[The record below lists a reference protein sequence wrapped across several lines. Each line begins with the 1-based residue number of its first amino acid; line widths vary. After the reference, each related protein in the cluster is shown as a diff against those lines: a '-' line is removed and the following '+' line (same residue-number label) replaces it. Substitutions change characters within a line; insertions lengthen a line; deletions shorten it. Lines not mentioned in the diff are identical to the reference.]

1 MRKSKHPLTQTG
13 RFGIKLQMTRVG
25 IWHFH
30 GVREKIE
37 MGHGPW
43 GTEVE
48 TVDVFLS
55 PIEFIWAKLSRQWIA
70 AMIPR

>member
-1 MRKSKHPLTQTG
+1 
-13 RFGIKLQMTRVG
+13 MTRVG